1 MGLKALTG
9 LENPHWLICISD
21 ASIEMTRKLGSAKM
35 PRSQSFSPVLEFLPL
50 HMNFPAVQL
59 DFQHGSSGL
68 LKLQKWKLLN
78 LESSIQNSAF
88 LLPHSID

>member
-9 LENPHWLICISD
+9 LENPSWLICISD
-21 ASIEMTRKLGSAKM
+21 ASMEMTRKLGSAKM
-35 PRSQSFSPVLEFLPL
+35 PRSQSFSPVSEFLPL

-59 DFQHGSSGL
+59 DFQHGSSEL

-78 LESSIQNSAF
+78 LEASIQNSAF